1 MEPKYKTELMTTLT
15 ITAYILNNSLDL
27 IQRLVLS
34 FINYREMENRISKE
48 QTNTG
53 LKYMCICNLKK
64 TFITLCRPREMSSKK
79 PVSRFRQVIDIKKK
93 VRIYKLIW
101 CLDG

>member
-53 LKYMCICNLKK
+53 LKYM
-64 TFITLCRPREMSSKK
+64 
-79 PVSRFRQVIDIKKK
+79 
-93 VRIYKLIW
+93 
-101 CLDG
+101 